1 MSKLSDIGLGIV
13 LSTIRFNAA
22 LKAVY
27 TGFGSRVV
35 RSITFSSLTPA
46 QEKTVQ
52 LWASEHDLP
61 IEGLRIGRKKD
72 MDMWMDALE
81 IYKDMLTHRQG
92 YERHVWLRT
101 HPLPKASADYDT
113 FLEWA
118 HDWDAKN
125 DELRDLIYKPTK
137 NVEMEDSI

>member
-13 LSTIRFNAA
+13 LSTIRFNAS

-27 TGFGSRVV
+27 TGFGFRVV

-61 IEGLRIGRKKD
+61 IEGLRIGR
-72 MDMWMDALE
+72 
-81 IYKDMLTHRQG
+81 
-92 YERHVWLRT
+92 
-101 HPLPKASADYDT
+101 
-113 FLEWA
+113 
-118 HDWDAKN
+118 
-125 DELRDLIYKPTK
+125 
-137 NVEMEDSI
+137 